1 MAIMSVKIHGG
12 LSHQALNNNGATII
26 GSGWRRYATGW
37 MMTVRLS
44 TCTVD
49 VYDQSAL
56 PWKDTN
62 REELKDPHKLE
73 KLLSEKLSKK
83 EREIADWRPTQQ
95 QGPAIDYT
103 NLFQGFF
110 ESLKPAPAPAA
121 PQIDVDAIKADAAIE
136 AAKAAIAA
144 IMPIVQTVQQTT
156 TQTQQKVSDLI
167 AALTQ
172 AQNQQTNPQQTAQ
185 QQPQNTQQQTAQ
197 TQTQQTAAQQS
208 AQQQNTQT
216 NTQTKP

>member
-1 MAIMSVKIHGG
+1 MAHIHVSIHGG
-12 LSHQALNNNGATII
+12 MDHQTLNSNGAII
-26 GSGWRRYATGW
+26 LGSGWRRFGTGW
-37 MMTVRLS
+37 LMTVRLA

-49 VYDQSAL
+49 VFDQSAL
-56 PWKDTN
+56 PWKDTD
-62 REELKDPHKLE
+62 REEMKDPMKLE
-73 KLLSEKLSKK
+73 KLLTEKLSKK

-103 NLFQGFF
+103 SLFQGLF
-110 ESLKPAPAPAA
+110 ESLKPAPAPQPAA

-167 AALTQ
+167 AALQQ
-172 AQNQQTNPQQTAQ
+172 AQT
-185 QQPQNTQQQTAQ
+185 QPQTTQQQTAQ
-197 TQTQQTAAQQS
+197 QKPAQTQQTAAQQS
-208 AQQQNTQT
+208 AQQQNA
-216 NTQTKP
+216 QTKPQNP